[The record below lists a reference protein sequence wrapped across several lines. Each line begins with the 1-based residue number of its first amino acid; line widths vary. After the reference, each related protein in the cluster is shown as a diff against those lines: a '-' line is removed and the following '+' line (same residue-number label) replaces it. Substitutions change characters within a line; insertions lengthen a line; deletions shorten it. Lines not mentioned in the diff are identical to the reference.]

1 MGNQY
6 NMKNINIIINQI
18 VEQDT
23 TVLSKLKK
31 SELLAFTQSLL
42 KDYYFEL
49 SDDTIKEL
57 YNEKCN

>member
-1 MGNQY
+1 
-6 NMKNINIIINQI
+6 MKNINIIIDKI
-18 VEQDT
+18 IEQDA

-31 SELLAFTQSLL
+31 SDLLSFTKTLL

-57 YNEKCN
+57 YNEKCQ